1 MFDEENSRAAIGG
14 WAVNGLRSK
23 GGGESARRQDS
34 LQPFQRAALIALTIR
49 RAREERL
56 AQVAGSLTFTTLLS
70 VVPLLAVSFALFT
83 RFPGFRGVGEAIRD
97 HLLKGLLPADIS
109 RTMLKYLAQFA
120 ANTSGLTLVGSL
132 FVLVTALSMLFSV
145 ETVLNRIWQV
155 RKDRPVL
162 ARLRLYLFMLA
173 VAPTL
178 LGASLWATSYLMAAS
193 GGLFGGLRPSASFV
207 LNLGPVV
214 LGTAGFASLFYFVP
228 NAKVRRREAIAGGLL
243 ASIAFELGKRTFAAY
258 LLQVPA
264 YKTVYGAFAPFL
276 VFLLWVYFSW
286 LVTLAAALVTAN
298 LARARRQPGSRLS
311 RASP

>member
-1 MFDEENSRAAIGG
+1 MIR
-14 WAVNGLRSK
+14 
-23 GGGESARRQDS
+23 
-34 LQPFQRAALIALTIR
+34 LTIR

-70 VVPLLAVSFALFT
+70 VVPLMAVSFALFT
-83 RFPGFRGVGEAIRD
+83 RFPGLRGAGEAIRD

-109 RTMLKYLAQFA
+109 RTVLKYLGQFT
-120 ANTSGLTLVGSL
+120 ANTGGLTLLGSL
-132 FVLVTALSMLFSV
+132 FVLATALSMLHSV
-145 ETVLNRIWQV
+145 ESVLNRIWQV

-162 ARLRLYLFMLA
+162 QRLGSYLLMLA
-173 VAPTL
+173 VAPAV
-178 LGASLWATSYLMAAS
+178 LGASLWATSWLLAAS
-193 GGLFGGLRPSASFV
+193 GGLLAAIAPSARFV

-243 ASIAFELGKRTFAAY
+243 ASIAFELGKLAFAAY
-258 LLQVPA
+258 LLRVPT

-286 LVTLAAALVTAN
+286 LVTLAAALITAS
-298 LARARRQPGSRLS
+298 LGRVRRQPGSRLS
-311 RASP
+311 RA